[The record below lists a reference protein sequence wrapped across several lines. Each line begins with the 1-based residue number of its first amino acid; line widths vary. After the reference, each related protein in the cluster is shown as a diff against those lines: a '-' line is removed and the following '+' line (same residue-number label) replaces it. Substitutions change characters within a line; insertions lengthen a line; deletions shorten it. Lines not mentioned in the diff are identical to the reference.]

1 MTKVTRVPR
10 VPKVNYIRAMN
21 CRENCGACCVALSIS
36 SSIPGMEGG
45 KPAGVRCV
53 NLMDDYR
60 CAVYN
65 DPGYPKVCAE
75 FNAEAEFCGSDREE
89 AMKILGS
96 LSE

>member
-1 MTKVTRVPR
+1 MPD
-10 VPKVNYIRAMN
+10 
-21 CRENCGACCVALSIS
+21 
-36 SSIPGMEGG
+36 G
-45 KPAGVRCV
+45 KPEGVRCK

-65 DPGYPKVCAE
+65 DPGYPAVCSG
-75 FNAEAEFCGSDREE
+75 FNAEPEFCGSSQEE